1 MDMVKEITAQNHRKT
16 ARQFLALSGKEFNA
30 GHGPTGS
37 EKLWGAASHAVMALA
52 MQRGLPIH
60 QHSDLKRAVQELS
73 QETGD
78 SNLNAGYS
86 VAEKFHA
93 NYYHGFMDDFQ
104 IEGDRPIVEAFVTQL
119 LALAG

>member
-1 MDMVKEITAQNHRKT
+1 MVRRMTAADHLQT
-16 ARQFLALSGKEFNA
+16 AREFLERSRSEFD
-30 GHGPTGS
+30 GGDEMQGS
-37 EKLWGAASHAVMALA
+37 EKLWGSASHVVMGLAL
-52 MQRGLPIH
+52 QRGWPINK
-60 QHSDLKRAVQELS
+60 HSDLKRAVNDLS

-78 SNLNAGYS
+78 QALKFRFS

-104 IEGDRPIVEAFVTQL
+104 IVDDRPMVEEFVTQL

>member
-1 MDMVKEITAQNHRKT
+1 MVRQMTTEDHRQTAQD
-16 ARQFLALSGKEFNA
+16 FLERSRLEFDD
-30 GHGPTGS
+30 GDEMQGS

-52 MQRGLPIH
+52 MQRGWPINKH
-60 QHSDLKRAVQELS
+60 IDLKRAVNDLS
-73 QETGD
+73 RETGD
-78 SNLNAGYS
+78 PTIRSNFS

-104 IEGDRPIVEAFVTQL
+104 IVDDRPMVEELVAQL

>member
-1 MDMVKEITAQNHRKT
+1 MVRQMTVEDHLQTAQEFLHRS
-16 ARQFLALSGKEFNA
+16 RLEF
-30 GHGPTGS
+30 GEGDEMQGS

-60 QHSDLKRAVQELS
+60 KHSDLKRAVQELS

-104 IEGDRPIVEAFVTQL
+104 IEGDRPIVEAFVAQL

>member
-1 MDMVKEITAQNHRKT
+1 MVARMTIEDHLQT
-16 ARQFLALSGKEFNA
+16 ARDFLERSRQEFSD
-30 GHGPTGS
+30 GDEMQGS
-37 EKLWGAASHAVMALA
+37 EKLWGSASHAVMALA
-52 MQRGLPIH
+52 MQRGWPISKH
-60 QHSDLKRAVQELS
+60 RDLKRAVSGLS

-78 SNLNAGYS
+78 QVLNFRFS

-104 IEGDRPIVEAFVTQL
+104 IVDDRPMVEDLVTQL

>member
-1 MDMVKEITAQNHRKT
+1 MVRQMTVEDHLQT
-16 ARQFLALSGKEFNA
+16 ARDFLERSRQEFAA
-30 GHGPTGS
+30 GDEMQGS
-37 EKLWGAASHAVMALA
+37 EKIWGSASHAVMALA
-52 MQRGLPIH
+52 MQRGLPINRH
-60 QHSDLKRAVQELS
+60 RDLKRAVNELS

-78 SNLNAGYS
+78 QTLKFGFS

-104 IEGDRPIVEAFVTQL
+104 IVDDRPMVEELVIQL

>member
-1 MDMVKEITAQNHRKT
+1 MVKRMTVEDHLQTAQDFLERS
-16 ARQFLALSGKEFNA
+16 RQEFA
-30 GHGPTGS
+30 GDEELQGS
-37 EKLWGAASHAVMALA
+37 EKIWGAVSHAVMALA
-52 MQRGLPIH
+52 MQRGWPINKH
-60 QHSDLKRAVQELS
+60 NDLRRAVNDLS

-78 SNLNAGYS
+78 ESLKFRFS

-104 IEGDRPIVEAFVTQL
+104 IVGDRPIVEEFVAQL

>member
-1 MDMVKEITAQNHRKT
+1 MVREMTVEDHLETAQDFLERS
-16 ARQFLALSGKEFNA
+16 RQEFA
-30 GHGPTGS
+30 DDEELQGS
-37 EKLWGAASHAVMALA
+37 EKLWGSVSHAVMALA
-52 MQRGLPIH
+52 MQRNWPISK
-60 QHSDLKRAVQELS
+60 HSDLKRAVNGLS

-78 SNLNAGYS
+78 RAMKANFS

-104 IEGDRPIVEAFVTQL
+104 IVGDRPIVEEFVTQL